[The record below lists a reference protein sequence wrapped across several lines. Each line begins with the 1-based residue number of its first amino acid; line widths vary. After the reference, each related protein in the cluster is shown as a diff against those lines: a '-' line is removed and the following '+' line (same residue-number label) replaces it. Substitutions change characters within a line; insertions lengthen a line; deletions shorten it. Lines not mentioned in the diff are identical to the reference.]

1 MNCIFNQ
8 RAKDRPRSY
17 DVIRRCMDSPAL
29 WTSPC
34 WHVIS
39 GHSKNI
45 IVSAAHCLRRHK
57 MYNSNVALFAEVNS
71 HCSDVSECSNDA
83 PDVPQYST
91 VTNNVFW
98 SVSCQL
104 FLYA

>member
-1 MNCIFNQ
+1 
-8 RAKDRPRSY
+8 
-17 DVIRRCMDSPAL
+17 
-29 WTSPC
+29 
-34 WHVIS
+34 
-39 GHSKNI
+39 
-45 IVSAAHCLRRHK
+45 
-57 MYNSNVALFAEVNS
+57 VALFAEVSS